1 MDGITN
7 AGSALEGAASKAH
20 LSPTHGTRAARELS
34 HGHAWTDTDYG
45 GLFSQCE
52 GPTLYYKSTFVAE
65 SG

>member
-1 MDGITN
+1 MDEITN

-45 GLFSQCE
+45 GLFSQCVE
-52 GPTLYYKSTFVAE
+52 VLE
-65 SG
+65 SLQID

>member
-1 MDGITN
+1 MDEITN

-45 GLFSQCE
+45 GLFSQCVVYSYFDDMNYDRS
-52 GPTLYYKSTFVAE
+52 L
-65 SG
+65 